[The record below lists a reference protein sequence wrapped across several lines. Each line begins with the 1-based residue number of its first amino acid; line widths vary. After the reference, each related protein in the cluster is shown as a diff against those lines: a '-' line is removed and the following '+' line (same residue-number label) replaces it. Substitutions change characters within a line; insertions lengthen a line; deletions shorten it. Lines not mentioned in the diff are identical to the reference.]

1 MPETIL
7 LVEDKDVLREMVR
20 TALVKAGHR
29 VEEAHDGKTALEKI
43 RARRFP
49 LIITDLKLPGPSGLD
64 LLRAAKELDES
75 AAVILMTAYG
85 TVDDAVRA
93 LKEGALDFIQKPF
106 EVPHLLMLV
115 ERALGEQELRRVHTL
130 WRDEME
136 SSYGL
141 PAIVGEDA
149 SLKAVEQSIQRVAP
163 TEATVLL
170 EGESGTGKELF
181 ARAIHILSPRRDRP
195 FVTVNCAALPETL
208 IENELFGHEKGAFT
222 GAGTRKA
229 GKVEFANHGTLFLDE
244 IGELPL
250 PTQAK
255 LLRLI
260 EEKVFERLGGTQTI
274 SVDARIVAAT
284 NARLREAV
292 EHGRF
297 RSDLFFRLAAFPV
310 SIPPLRER
318 GEDIL
323 ALADYF
329 LRKHSREFRKANL
342 QFSPEARTALF
353 SYAWPGNVR
362 ELANAIERAVILADN
377 SVIGPEDLALGFA
390 GSSASLP
397 AEKEFDLSGTLS
409 EATERAVKAVERAKI
424 SSVLEEVGGNRALAA
439 EKLGISARILSGKLR
454 ELGLET

>member
-1 MPETIL
+1 MAETIL

-20 TALVKAGHR
+20 TALVKAGYL
-29 VEEAHDGKTALEKI
+29 VEEAPDGKAALDKI

-49 LIITDLKLPGPSGLD
+49 LIITDLKLPGPSGLE

-136 SSYGL
+136 SLYGL

-149 SLKAVEQSIQRVAP
+149 SLQAVEQAIQRVAP
-163 TEATVLL
+163 TDATVLL

-181 ARAIHILSPRRDRP
+181 ARAIHVLSPRRDRP

-222 GAGTRKA
+222 GAGARKA

-284 NARLREAV
+284 NAHLREAV
-292 EHGRF
+292 ERGRF

-310 SIPPLRER
+310 SIPPLCER
-318 GEDIL
+318 GQDIL
-323 ALADYF
+323 RLADYF
-329 LRKHSREFRKANL
+329 LRKHAREFRKANL
-342 QFSPEARTALF
+342 EFSPDARARML

-362 ELANAIERAVILADN
+362 ELANAIERAVILADR

-390 GSSASLP
+390 ARAFRAPGENQL
-397 AEKEFDLSGTLS
+397 DLSGTLK
-409 EATERAVKAVERAKI
+409 EATERAVKAVGRAKI
-424 SSVLEEVGGNRALAA
+424 TRALEEAGGNRALAA
-439 EKLGISARILSGKLR
+439 EKLGISTKALSAKLR
-454 ELGLET
+454 ELDLES

>member
-29 VEEAHDGKTALEKI
+29 VEEAHDGKIALEKI

-149 SLKAVEQSIQRVAP
+149 TLKAVEQAIQRVAP
-163 TEATVLL
+163 TDATVLL

-181 ARAIHILSPRRDRP
+181 ARAIHVLSLRRDRP
-195 FVTVNCAALPETL
+195 FVTVNCAALPDTL

-222 GAGTRKA
+222 GAGARKA

-250 PTQAK
+250 STQAK

-292 EHGRF
+292 EGGRF

-323 ALADYF
+323 RLADYF
-329 LRKHSREFRKANL
+329 LCEHGREFRKANL
-342 QFSPEARTALF
+342 QFSPEARTRLF

-362 ELANAIERAVILADN
+362 ELANAIERAVILADH

-390 GSSASLP
+390 GSAVTAP
-397 AEKEFDLSGTLS
+397 AENKFDLSGTLA
-409 EATERAVKAVERAKI
+409 EATERALKAVERAKI
-424 SSVLEEVGGNRALAA
+424 SSALEEAGGDRALAA
-439 EKLGISARILSGKLR
+439 EKLGVSTRTLLGKLR
-454 ELGLET
+454 E